1 MTKTIIEEYRK
12 LTENIAV
19 VKSCLIS
26 NKREI
31 SKLINMNINIPKGLG
46 AVDLTKPAVQ
56 TSFFQ
61 GDLIAAYIKLHDLET
76 NQEEL
81 ESELQSLFKQR
92 DELEKTINDLGDI
105 EKKCMML
112 RIKGYKNW
120 MIAKDLNYSLKGI
133 EKIFYRIKKKSQDS

>member
-19 VKSCLIS
+19 VKSCIIS

-31 SKLINMNINIPKGLG
+31 SKLIKSNINIPQGLG

-61 GDLIAAYIKLHDLET
+61 GDLIAAYIKIHDLET
-76 NQEEL
+76 EQEEL
-81 ESELQSLFKQR
+81 EAELQSLYKQR

-105 EKKCMML
+105 EKKCMMF

>member
-31 SKLINMNINIPKGLG
+31 SKLIKMNINIPQGLG

-61 GDLIAAYIKLHDLET
+61 GDLIAAYIKIHDLET
-76 NQEEL
+76 DQEEL
-81 ESELQSLFKQR
+81 EAELQSLFKQR

-133 EKIFYRIKKKSQDS
+133 EKIFQRIKKKSQNC